1 MLQSNMA
8 GYTMFVRV
16 VDEMMNVIDF
26 VEIGRYQ
33 FENEFLTCYKYAIT
47 FASSAILQIN
57 TKFNQSGAQRGLRQP
72 ALCAR
77 LPAAHCAHGSAPTGA
92 FLWVQCCMRVDLSPW
107 VWRSALTGTQL
118 NATRF

>member
-1 MLQSNMA
+1 MVA
-8 GYTMFVRV
+8 EY
-16 VDEMMNVIDF
+16 VIGF

-57 TKFNQSGAQRGLRQP
+57 TKFNQSGAQRGLRT
-72 ALCAR
+72 
-77 LPAAHCAHGSAPTGA
+77 AHCAHVSAPTGA
-92 FLWVQCCMRVDLSPW
+92 FLWVQRCMRVDLSPW
-107 VWRSALTGTQL
+107 VRKSALTGTQL